1 MLISLRPLAE
11 RWFPSLPL
19 LANFRGMVQHGL
31 PLEIGDTV
39 QILEKCEGR
48 YESMKTKNF
57 ETVIPTEDSV
67 ITEITMT
74 LRDWGTMWKQLY
86 MRNEGDLFH
95 RLWHVMNEILELRQQ
110 VLVGHLTHDR
120 LSDIKQ
126 HITARL
132 DWGNEQLGLDLV
144 PRRDFSMVDP
154 DEISITELYRLV
166 GSHTFMLTR
175 HRRREAPPQASMHHL
190 FLQMKS
196 MMSSNLGEELEVF
209 YSVYDSREMRPI
221 SERFFVRL
229 NKQGLPKSPEKT
241 ERQCTLFVV
250 SLDLFRVHQGHV
262 LGRMVAGEKKSVSNT
277 QYKRPYGCAV
287 ISVADLLTADFKDD
301 HVLKIYS
308 YYHKGLLKCICVYS
322 VGLNVSLQLLHGD
335 MEQIRKDYMRL
346 FTRNV
351 SITKRLGFSD
361 IIIPGEIRND
371 LYVTL
376 ERGEFEKGGK
386 SVARNVEV
394 TVYLLGG
401 DGQGLVCCGSGEPGV
416 DEHRSFV
423 LYHSNSPR
431 WAEQI
436 KLPIP
441 LEMFH
446 GTHLR
451 FELRHCSSKTPLS
464 KEKGEKK
471 LFGFSFVPLMQ
482 DDGRPLP
489 DGTHELIVHKCEETA
504 DLQDPARYLKLPFSK
519 ASLQPGNNQ
528 TIKNSKES
536 FWIQSSLC
544 STKLTQ
550 NGDML
555 DLLKWRVHPDRII
568 DCLPKLKDI
577 DGTEIVKFLQDTLD
591 TLFGILDESPQR
603 YGLKVFDCL
612 VHVINLLQDSKFQ
625 LFKPVMDN
633 YIENHFAG
641 ALSYRQFLFLFFTD
655 DKLFLQY
662 KGISPIT
669 HTQAVFLRS
678 FPTVCCELL
687 KIFSMREVA
696 NLARDTLSSLPALTH
711 TDCPLQAVKLQCM
724 AKTVDSPLYIN
735 PESRCVLLPVVLRL
749 LHTHLQEQRELVLC
763 ANILTS
769 MLTLNT
775 PATVSLTP
783 KLIYI
788 LFGQY
793 FSKLNNKSDVCVFQ
807 GEFVAC
813 LLTLLQQLKDKEYQ
827 QLLSRFPT
835 KDELTSFL
843 LQLFTVFR
851 ILIRP
856 DMFPKDWTVMRLVAN
871 NVIITTILYLSD
883 TLRNNFLNE
892 KFDFKVWESYF
903 YLCIIFI
910 NQPCLQLEMFPP
922 SKRKKVLEKYGDM
935 RVMIGCEIFSMWQ
948 HLGDYKLNLIPT
960 LIGPFMEVTLVP
972 QMDLRNVLIPIFHD
986 MMDCEQQRSGNFKQV
1001 EAKLIDK
1008 LDGLMSEG
1016 KGDETYRELFNNIIP
1031 LFGPY
1036 PSLLKKIERETW
1048 RESGVSHIA
1057 TVTRLME
1064 RLLDYRDCMKIGE
1077 VDGKTMGCTVNL
1089 LNFYKTELNKEEM
1102 YIRYIHKLYELH
1114 LKAQNYTEA
1123 SYTLL
1128 LYDELLEWTERPLRE
1143 FLTYPMQSEWQ
1154 RKECLH
1160 LTIVHNFDRG
1170 KCWENCIIL
1179 CRELANQY
1187 EAYYDYRN
1195 LSKMRMME
1203 ASFYDKI
1210 MNQQRLEPEFFR
1222 VGFYGKKFPFFLRN
1236 KEFVC
1241 RGNDYERLEAF
1252 QQRMLSEFPHA
1263 IAMQHANLPDQT
1275 IHQADAQYLQIYA
1288 VCPVPENQDVLQ
1300 RDGVPNN
1307 IKSFYKVNHIWRFR
1321 YDRPFHK
1328 GTKDKEN
1335 EFKSLWVERTTL
1347 TLAQSLPG
1355 ISRWFEVEKRELVN
1369 DVFPSTSPPSKQSY
1383 NHKHRHH
1390 NLSMLNINPLT
1401 MCLNGVIDA
1410 AVNGGLAR
1418 YQEAFFAKDY
1428 IANHPEDG
1436 EKITRLRELMF
1447 EQAHILEFGL
1457 AVHEKFVPQDMRPLH
1472 KKLIDQF
1479 HVMRSSLGIQE
1490 CLCFGSGLTDWQLEC
1505 THTFAKFILC
1515 FSFSPLSYPAVNRY
1529 SSSSLSSQASNEVSN
1544 ITGQSESSDEVFNMQ
1559 VRNSKILSVLG
1570 N

>member
-1 MLISLRPLAE
+1 SSYIHL
-11 RWFPSLPL
+11 
-19 LANFRGMVQHGL
+19 
-31 PLEIGDTV
+31 
-39 QILEKCEGR
+39 
-48 YESMKTKNF
+48 KNAHVKNKGQF

-166 GSHTFMLTR
+166 GSHTFMLT
-175 HRRREAPPQASMHHL
+175 
-190 FLQMKS
+190 
-196 MMSSNLGEELEVF
+196 
-209 YSVYDSREMRPI
+209 YI
-221 SERFFVRL
+221 ERFFVRL

-262 LGRMVAGEKKSVSNT
+262 LEIYIKLKAYYVHRCNAESEWYQIHDSIIRKVGSRYSHIGTNT
-277 QYKRPYGCAV
+277 
-287 ISVADLLTADFKDD
+287 
-301 HVLKIYS
+301 
-308 YYHKGLLKCICVYS
+308 
-322 VGLNVSLQLLHGD
+322 GLNVSLQLLHGD

-775 PATVSLTP
+775 PATECGVSEEVNLVMESLSGVLLRT
-783 KLIYI
+783 I
-788 LFGQY
+788 LEY

-892 KFDFKVWESYF
+892 KFDFKVRF
-903 YLCIIFI
+903 YIYYSCGSIWVRSLSQICIEHLWSHMTGAYKS
-910 NQPCLQLEMFPP
+910 NVWCCLP
-922 SKRKKVLEKYGDM
+922 
-935 RVMIGCEIFSMWQ
+935 
-948 HLGDYKLNLIPT
+948 GDYKLNLIPT

-1016 KGDETYRELFNNIIP
+1016 KGDETYRELFNNI
-1031 LFGPY
+1031 
-1036 PSLLKKIERETW
+1036 LLKKIERETW

-1064 RLLDYRDCMKIGE
+1064 RLLDYRKKK
-1077 VDGKTMGCTVNL
+1077 KTSFAHIVIVTFQ
-1089 LNFYKTELNKEEM
+1089 NFYKTELNKEEM

-1479 HVMRSSLGIQE
+1479 HVMRSSLGIQV
-1490 CLCFGSGLTDWQLEC
+1490 C
-1505 THTFAKFILC
+1505 
-1515 FSFSPLSYPAVNRY
+1515 
-1529 SSSSLSSQASNEVSN
+1529 
-1544 ITGQSESSDEVFNMQ
+1544 
-1559 VRNSKILSVLG
+1559 VLLHIPV
-1570 N
+1570 

>member
-1 MLISLRPLAE
+1 
-11 RWFPSLPL
+11 
-19 LANFRGMVQHGL
+19 MVQHGL

-39 QILEKCEGR
+39 QILEKCEGWYR
-48 YESMKTKNF
+48 GFITKNPNVKGIFPSSYIHLKNAHVKNKGQF

-132 DWGNEQLGLDLV
+132 DWGND
-144 PRRDFSMVDP
+144 
-154 DEISITELYRLV
+154 
-166 GSHTFMLTR
+166 
-175 HRRREAPPQASMHHL
+175 
-190 FLQMKS
+190 
-196 MMSSNLGEELEVF
+196 
-209 YSVYDSREMRPI
+209 
-221 SERFFVRL
+221 ERFFVRL

-241 ERQCTLFVV
+241 ERQCTLFV
-250 SLDLFRVHQGHV
+250 DLGSSDLRKDVYVVAHIFRI
-262 LGRMVAGEKKSVSNT
+262 GRMVAGEKKSVSNT

-308 YYHKGLLKCICVYS
+308 CNAESEWYQIHDSIIRKVGSRYS
-322 VGLNVSLQLLHGD
+322 HIGTNTGLNVSLQLLHGD

-401 DGQGLVCCGSGEPGV
+401 DGQVLKGLVCCGSGEPGV

-451 FELRHCSSKTPLS
+451 FELRHCST

-577 DGTEIVKFLQDTLD
+577 DGTEIVKDTLD

-641 ALSYRQFLFLFFTD
+641 ALSYRDLIRVLKWYVDRIIDAEHQEQIQQVLKASEYLFKYIVQSRRLYAAATGGQNEEEFRCSVHELFKSIHLFLSHES
-655 DKLFLQY
+655 

-735 PESRCVLLPVVLRL
+735 PVLRL

-775 PATVSLTP
+775 PATECGVSEEVNLVMESLSGVLLRT
-783 KLIYI
+783 I
-788 LFGQY
+788 LEVTNRPQPAATSLRLQY
-793 FSKLNNKSDVCVFQ
+793 QDVT

-892 KFDFKVWESYF
+892 KFDFK
-903 YLCIIFI
+903 
-910 NQPCLQLEMFPP
+910 PCLQLEMFPP

-1089 LNFYKTELNKEEM
+1089 LANYRKKKKTSFAHIVIVTFQNFYKTELNKEEM

-1143 FLTYPMQSEWQ
+1143 FLTYPMQ
-1154 RKECLH
+1154 
-1160 LTIVHNFDRG
+1160 N
-1170 KCWENCIIL
+1170 
-1179 CRELANQY
+1179 
-1187 EAYYDYRN
+1187 
-1195 LSKMRMME
+1195 
-1203 ASFYDKI
+1203 
-1210 MNQQRLEPEFFR
+1210 
-1222 VGFYGKKFPFFLRN
+1222 
-1236 KEFVC
+1236 
-1241 RGNDYERLEAF
+1241 
-1252 QQRMLSEFPHA
+1252 
-1263 IAMQHANLPDQT
+1263 
-1275 IHQADAQYLQIYA
+1275 LQIYA

-1355 ISRWFEVEKRELVN
+1355 ISRWFEVEKRELVEM
-1369 DVFPSTSPPSKQSY
+1369 SPLENASEVIENKTLQL
-1383 NHKHRHH
+1383 RT
-1390 NLSMLNINPLT
+1390 LIAQCQMRQMLNINPLT

-1472 KKLIDQF
+1472 KKLVDQF
-1479 HVMRSSLGIQE
+1479 HVMRSSLGIQP
-1490 CLCFGSGLTDWQLEC
+1490 
-1505 THTFAKFILC
+1505 
-1515 FSFSPLSYPAVNRY
+1515 SPST
-1529 SSSSLSSQASNEVSN
+1529 SSLSSNHSGSHNVNSSAPSSNRASPLPSDKHKHSRENACLSPRDRLCSGIFSSPLDPTQSIVPPLTPSPTDGLPMGSLASHSPARSGSYSSGISSLSRCSVSETCG
-1544 ITGQSESSDEVFNMQ
+1544 IDLPPPDPPLPPTVPTDVPIRRGSKTPPPYSVYE
-1559 VRNSKILSVLG
+1559 RNNPRRATPLPHSLSVPPSTDNPSLSSKPQL
-1570 N
+1570 NRVQRINSEPRHRPTPRKVSQL